1 MTHRITPDAAD
12 RTRAIL
18 EDLEA
23 VRENLLALSDDI
35 WRSIDHN
42 DPDALNEGVE
52 FKRAFNAK
60 SAAFDTAATA
70 LSALVQQYTRV
81 NLDAGESTGTA
92 DRTTNDRIIAELNRE
107 EPHALDED
115 FTFKRPHGFI
125 LDGQATSGLTTWRR
139 MFELI
144 CLHLYTRDTAKFVA
158 LPTNADYISSRGNPN
173 FSTKEADLRSAT
185 LIAGGVF
192 AEVNMSANMIRDQ
205 LLRLLAT
212 FGIPAANLRIYL
224 RQDRDAGRATD
235 GH

>member
-42 DPDALNEGVE
+42 DPDALDEGVE

-60 SAAFDTAATA
+60 SAAFDTAGTA
-70 LSALVQQYTRV
+70 LSALVQQYTQV
-81 NLDAGESTGTA
+81 NLEASESTGTG
-92 DRTTNDRIIAELNRE
+92 DRTANDRISAELDRE
-107 EPHALDED
+107 TPHTLDED

-125 LDGQATSGLTTWRR
+125 LDGQAASGITTWRR
-139 MFELI
+139 MYELI
-144 CLHLYTRDTAKFVA
+144 CLHLHNRDTPKFQA
-158 LPTNADYISSRGNPN
+158 LPTNPDYISSRGNPS
-173 FSTKEADLRSAT
+173 FSTKSSELRLAT
-185 LIAGGVF
+185 PIAGGIS
-192 AEVNMSANMIRDQ
+192 AEINLSANMIRD
-205 LLRLLAT
+205 LLRRLLAT
-212 FGIPAANLRIYL
+212 FGIPTANLRIYL

-235 GH
+235 GT